1 MSLTENLL
9 LEFGPDIKSL
19 TIIPGS
25 GGVFDVQVN
34 DKLIFSSFRD
44 GGFPE
49 FEDVKQFVKGELRER

>member
-1 MSLTENLL
+1 MSLTEKLL

-25 GGVFDVQVN
+25 GGIFDVHIN
-34 DKLIFSSFRD
+34 NNLFFSSFRD

-49 FEDVKQFVKGELRER
+49 FDDVKRFVQDELKER